1 MVHSSQ
7 LTTPTAHLC
16 LGLNMLLGAETLSLS
31 TSKLFDIQ
39 IFENKNKRE
48 SIILISYLPNCLKAC
63 RLSSDFLY
71 HALSLPQNYIGY
83 ASSYTH
89 RG

>member
-7 LTTPTAHLC
+7 LRAPTAHLC
-16 LGLNMLLGAETLSLS
+16 LALNMFLGAETLSLT

-39 IFENKNKRE
+39 IFESKNQRE
-48 SIILISYLPNCLKAC
+48 STILISYLPNCLQAYL
-63 RLSSDFLY
+63 LSSDFLY